1 MKITWKKIRKVWA
14 ITGATVF
21 VLFTAWNLIAYQAW
35 GVDDAVLESDEQ
47 VAVDLGDETLSFT
60 PRNGLKKTAL
70 AFFSGALVDPE
81 AYAPLARTVAEHG
94 YKAVVVKLPF
104 RTAPDPGEA
113 IARAGAVI
121 AADPSIERWVVGGH
135 SKGGSLAARLVL
147 DNPHLAAGL
156 LLVGTSH
163 PRDFD
168 LSAFTLPI
176 TKVYATNDG
185 LASVEEV
192 QANAPLLPATTRWVR
207 IEGGNHCQFGW
218 YGFQFGDRPA
228 SISRKAQQEI
238 LADTVL
244 AMLERINSHE

>member
-14 ITGATVF
+14 ITGTVVF
-21 VLFTAWNLIAYQAW
+21 VLFTAWNLIAYQTW
-35 GVDDAVLESDEQ
+35 GVDDAVLESDER
-47 VAVDLGDETLSFT
+47 VAVDIDDETLSFT
-60 PRNGLKKTAL
+60 PRTSKKTAL
-70 AFFSGALVDPE
+70 VFFSGALVDPE
-81 AYAPLARTVAEHG
+81 AYAPLARALAEHG
-94 YKAVVVKLPF
+94 YKAVIVKLPF

-121 AADPSIERWVVGGH
+121 ARDKSIERWVVGGH

-168 LSAFTLPI
+168 LSATQVDV
-176 TKVYATNDG
+176 TKLYATHDG

-192 QANAPLLPATTRWVR
+192 QANAPLLPPATRWVR

-218 YGFQFGDRPA
+218 YGFQFGDRRA
-228 SISRKAQQEI
+228 TISRKAQQEI
-238 LADTVL
+238 LIETVL
-244 AMLERINSHE
+244 SMLERVDSHE